1 MAGSRKRSQRAFRA
15 VKEVVPAND
24 DKMID
29 ATPERLAKEPSEVVD
44 TFRADGDTVLRK
56 ARRFRKPHLDRW
68 HGAGML
74 TQRQWAAGD
83 AYRTT
88 HERCQMRVSVVASY
102 GERINAAANPGD
114 FGYGL
119 PLLNRQAEAR
129 REMRELRQQWD
140 RHAQGVMDAFL
151 LHDHFPR
158 YGGKKHKDMVTTIR
172 ECLDKMALYLRM

>member
-1 MAGSRKRSQRAFRA
+1 MGKATARKPLPPPMPTGF
-15 VKEVVPAND
+15 
-24 DKMID
+24 D
-29 ATPERLAKEPSEVVD
+29 ATPERLAKEESEVVD
-44 TFRADGDTVLRK
+44 THRDHGSPALRK

-68 HGAGML
+68 HSAGML

-119 PLLNRQAEAR
+119 PLLDRQAEAR

-151 LHDHFPR
+151 LQDHFPR
-158 YGGKKHKDMVTTIR
+158 YGGKRHKDMVTLIR
-172 ECLDKMALYLRM
+172 DSLDTMANYLRMAS